1 MREICSKAETL
12 LQTTNTVYSST
23 KTRHAVSLPKSSR
36 EERKRRRVEKQLDR
50 SLWSNTTPAS
60 PLRKSLERY
69 PCINQPITG
78 QNMAFLKS
86 QAVSP
91 SVRHP
96 SSQTAVPILH
106 CPTPRTSELDADV
119 LFKQIGLPNVI
130 GNFPSLKQI

>member
-1 MREICSKAETL
+1 MRETYSKAVRL
-12 LQTTNTVYSST
+12 YCRKPKLSIPVR
-23 KTRHAVSLPKSSR
+23 KHDAVSLPKSSR

-86 QAVSP
+86 QAVIP
-91 SVRHP
+91 QCKP
-96 SSQTAVPILH
+96 SSGVLTCMGRGPI
-106 CPTPRTSELDADV
+106 
-119 LFKQIGLPNVI
+119 Q
-130 GNFPSLKQI
+130 